1 MTEFTNFFL
10 KNWWI
15 LFVIFGNFLGALS
28 SVLSKIIVSG
38 SVNRNPIEPAPYAFY
53 SGFFGIVFFLPAL
66 ILNIWLDFVS
76 LSPSAAYISIIAGT
90 IWILSLRPL
99 YHVLT
104 RNEVSRVMT
113 IYVATVPL
121 FTFTVTYSFLGE
133 RLNNIQLFA
142 VIVIILGGVLASM
155 RQYTGKFLGLKD
167 VGLTMLSGSGI
178 ASGLVLL
185 GISYGLQGFSANWQN
200 VLSAFTW
207 LTGGYF
213 LASVIFY
220 LWPGQKRKILSGR
233 IGKSNWKL
241 FFSEKVPGTLG
252 SFFIK
257 YAISLVSATLVNAFE
272 GLKQFFVL
280 VLAGIFS
287 FFYPEVYKE
296 ELRGVVLWQKIIAA
310 ALVFSGIYLLI
321 HNS

>member
-10 KNWWI
+10 KNWI
-15 LFVIFGNFLGALS
+15 LIVILGHFLGALS

-38 SVNRNPIEPAPYAFY
+38 SANRNPIEPAPYAFY

-76 LSPSAAYISIIAGT
+76 LSLLAAYIGIIAGT

-104 RNEVSRVMT
+104 RHEASRVIT
-113 IYVATVPL
+113 IYAAALSL
-121 FTFTVTYSFLGE
+121 FTFIVTYSFLGE

-142 VIVIILGGVLASM
+142 VALLISGGILASM
-155 RQYTGKFLGLKD
+155 RQYENGGLGLKD
-167 VGLTMLSGSGI
+167 IGLTVLAGSGI
-178 ASGLVLL
+178 ALGLVLL
-185 GISYGLQGFSANWQN
+185 GISYGLQGFSTNWQN
-200 VLSAFTW
+200 FLSGFTW

-220 LWPGQKRKILSGR
+220 LWPGQKDKILSADM
-233 IGKSNWKL
+233 KPSWKL
-241 FFSEKVPGTLG
+241 FFSEKVLGTSG
-252 SFFIK
+252 SIFIK
-257 YAISLVSATLVNAFE
+257 YAISLMSATLVNAFE
-272 GLKQFFVL
+272 GTKQLFVL
-280 VLAGIFS
+280 ILAGIFS
-287 FFYPEVYKE
+287 FFYPGVYKE
-296 ELRGVVLWQKIIAA
+296 ELKGVVLWQKIIAA

-321 HNS
+321 RNS